1 MGEGFTLFR
10 DLRDTVLGILCC
22 RYSHH
27 LPKEDEHFRGRRGEG
42 GEDDLDLGGL

>member
-1 MGEGFTLFR
+1 M
-10 DLRDTVLGILCC
+10 

-27 LPKEDEHFRGRRGEG
+27 LLKEDERLPGRRGEG